1 MISKTAASSKNL
13 FIIRHG
19 KAEAEAETDYK
30 RRLKPRAYKDLQ
42 CTSIDLRNYDKPDLI
57 VCSSAQRTR
66 ETLACIQNIH
76 QCTYTQ
82 VKFAESLYLADLNQ
96 LLNVLSQI
104 PERFK
109 TVWIIG
115 HNPGLLELCQ
125 LFLTPFA
132 ITQLP
137 TSAIAGIS
145 WNTNSWSAALQT
157 KGTLCYWKTSK

>member
-1 MISKTAASSKNL
+1 MTSNKIL

-19 KAEAEAETDYK
+19 KAKARAETDFK
-30 RRLKPRAYKDLQ
+30 RRLKLRAYDDLQ
-42 CTSIDLRNYDKPDLI
+42 CTSSDLLNYDKPDLI
-57 VCSSAQRTR
+57 VCSPAQRTR
-66 ETLACIQNIH
+66 ETLECIQNIH
-76 QCTYTQ
+76 RYTYMH
-82 VKFAESLYLADLNQ
+82 VKYAESLYLADLNE
-96 LLNVLSQI
+96 LLNALSHI

-125 LFLTPFA
+125 LFLTPSA

-145 WNTNSWSAALQT
+145 WNTNSWSTALQT
-157 KGTLCYWKTSK
+157 KGTLCYWKTPN